1 MRSILL
7 FAAVTCLAALPAAGV
22 AGQNAERQIYKPGN
36 GVSAPVVV
44 KEVKPQYT
52 TAAKEAKVQ
61 GTVLLECVV
70 ETDGSVGEVKVVK
83 ALHDD
88 LDEAAVNAAR
98 QWQFKPGTK
107 DGKAVRV
114 RVALEMT
121 FSLK

>member
-1 MRSILL
+1 MT
-7 FAAVTCLAALPAAGV
+7 FVAAITLVSCLV
-22 AGQNAERQIYKPGN
+22 AGPAGAYAAQAPEGPVYKVGD

-52 TAAKEAKVQ
+52 AKAKDARIQ

-70 ETDGSVGEVKVVK
+70 ETDGRVGDVKVAK
-83 ALHDD
+83 SLDED
-88 LDEAAVNAAR
+88 LDLEAIKAAR
-98 QWQFKPGTK
+98 QWTFEPGKK

-114 RVALEMT
+114 QISLEMT

>member
-1 MRSILL
+1 MRTIVLL
-7 FAAVTCLAALPAAGV
+7 AAVTCLVALPAGGA
-22 AGQNAERQIYKPGN
+22 AWQNAERPVYKPGN

-44 KEVKPQYT
+44 KEVKPKYT
-52 TAAKEAKVQ
+52 VEAKDAKVQ

-70 ETDGSVGEVKVVK
+70 ETDGSIGEVKVVK

-114 RVALEMT
+114 QIALEMT